1 MKWLSLMS
9 TQNQWLW
16 ASVAR
21 SENIEKLAGLLSADE
36 YGEEIAEVLVAIMA
50 EERKRNIFVVKLDE
64 IKKIVSELD
73 SEIKLSA
80 LETAVKKFIISKK
93 QPLSAQEVSEELGA
107 QYPSLGHRTHSS
119 AILNSLV
126 SKGQLGKIKVGY
138 SVYFTEPRE
147 AVMECLKRR
156 DEEPE
161 RASSVQ
167 IAAETGIPINVV
179 LEVIGGLL

>member
-1 MKWLSLMS
+1 MAK
-9 TQNQWLW
+9 
-16 ASVAR
+16 

-73 SEIKLSA
+73 REIKLST
-80 LETAVKKFIISKK
+80 LESAVKKFIESKK
-93 QPLSAQEVSEELGA
+93 QPLTAKEVSEELGE

-119 AILNSLV
+119 ATLNSLV
-126 SKGQLGKIKVGY
+126 LKGQLGKIKIGY
-138 SVYFTEPRE
+138 SIYFSEPRE

-156 DEEPE
+156 GEEP
-161 RASSVQ
+161 RWCSPAR
-167 IAAETGIPINVV
+167 IADETGMPINVV
-179 LEVIGGLL
+179 LEVIGGLLG